1 MNALTIIGNLT
12 RDPER
17 RTLNDGRTVCT
28 MNVAVNRMKKDAGVD
43 YFRVSVWGN
52 MGENCLK
59 YLAKGRKVAV
69 QGSVSVHAYKNQ
81 QGEAVG
87 SLEVFASNVEF
98 LSSGNGA
105 SAPAASSAP
114 ASDPSGYTP
123 VNDDDLPF

>member
-17 RTLNDGRTVCT
+17 RILNDGRTVCM

-98 LSSGNGA
+98 LSSGNGT